1 MTAAEQPRF
10 QTSRKLLK
18 VRSSLVQLGH
28 LVGENL
34 SLARQ
39 ATIGDQLDLIPEVIA
54 ADNEIDKRYDKLDQ
68 STFMAIAQRQPT
80 DADLRFLV
88 SSSRLAYELER
99 SGDLVVNVVHA
110 TKQIKGLPESPT
122 LRDYLRRL
130 FAECGRIL
138 ERSMD
143 VFDRLDA
150 ADGARLD
157 KEDDVVDDLVA
168 EFYAAIKVESDTI
181 GLEAGIALNRIG
193 RFLERIA
200 DHAVNV
206 GNNTAFIVTGEFPR
220 HTGSSAA
227 EDE

>member
-1 MTAAEQPRF
+1 MTADEQPRYH
-10 QTSRKLLK
+10 SDKKLLK
-18 VRSSLVQLGH
+18 IRRRVVKMGDLV
-28 LVGENL
+28 VKNL
-34 SLARQ
+34 ELAAEAVVEDR
-39 ATIGDQLDLIPEVIA
+39 LDLAPEVIA
-54 ADNEIDKRYDKLDQ
+54 ADQDIDRAYAKVDR
-68 STFMAIAQRQPT
+68 STFMAIAQQQPT

-99 SGDLVVNVVHA
+99 SGDLVVNIVHA
-110 TKQIKGLPESPT
+110 TKRIKGLPESPT

-130 FAECGRIL
+130 FAESGRIL

-150 ADGARLD
+150 ADGAKLD

-206 GNNTAFIVTGEFPR
+206 GNSTAYIVTGEIPR
-220 HTGSSAA
+220 HTGSTAA